1 MHRIAMISVHTCPM
15 AALGGKETGGMN
27 VYVRELSREL
37 AAQDL
42 LVDIYTR
49 SQDASRERVRQL
61 WQNVRVIHLPAGPE
75 KPYDKNLV
83 YQHLPQFV
91 AGFREFCT
99 AENITYDLLH
109 SHYWLSGWVSREL
122 KRLQAVPTV
131 HMFHTLGRMKNMAAR
146 DDAAKETATRIRVE
160 GELVQDLD
168 RLVAATPLDKSQM
181 VELYQAHP
189 DRVVVIPLGVDP
201 DMFRPIPRADAL
213 AAVGIDLPQPSRLVL
228 FVGRLDPVKGLD
240 TLLRAMCELT
250 ELEPELSKTLSLVVI
265 GGDTDESGTDLSEE
279 LECLDKLKDEVGI
292 SDLVAFV
299 GSRAQDTL
307 AYYYSAAEVCVVP
320 SYYES
325 FGLVALEAMACGTPV
340 IASCVGGLQHTVE
353 DGVNGL
359 LFPPGDPQALAEKLR
374 MMLCDAELRG
384 QLATNARR
392 STQSYTWTIVAERM
406 RDLYQQL
413 W

>member
-37 AAQDL
+37 AAQGL
-42 LVDIYTR
+42 LVDIFTR
-49 SQDASRERVRQL
+49 SQDATRERIRQL
-61 WQNVRVIHLPAGPE
+61 WPKVRVVHLPAGPE
-75 KPYDKNLV
+75 EPYHKNLV
-83 YQHLPQFV
+83 YEHLPQFV
-91 AGFREFCT
+91 AGFRKFCA

-109 SHYWLSGWVSREL
+109 SHYWLSGWVAREL
-122 KRLQAVPTV
+122 KRQRPVPTV
-131 HMFHTLGRMKNMAAR
+131 HMFHTLARMKNMAAPGN
-146 DDAAKETATRIRVE
+146 ATKETETRIRVE
-160 GELVQDLD
+160 GELVHDLD
-168 RLVAATPLDKSQM
+168 CLIAATPLDRAQM
-181 VELYQAHP
+181 VELYGADP
-189 DRVVVIPLGVDP
+189 DRIVVIPLGVDP
-201 DMFRPIPRADAL
+201 AMFRPIPRAEAL
-213 AAVGIDLPQPSRLVL
+213 AAMGIDLPQPNRLVL

-250 ELEPELSKTLSLVVI
+250 ELEPQLSKSLSLVVI

-279 LECLDKLKDEVGI
+279 LECLDKLKDEAGI

-307 AYYYSAAEVCVVP
+307 AYYYSAADVCVVP

-340 IASCVGGLQHTVE
+340 IASRVGGLQHTVE
-353 DGVNGL
+353 DGINGFL
-359 LFPPGDPQALAEKLR
+359 VPSGDHQALAEKLR
-374 MMLCDAELRG
+374 MVLCDAELREK
-384 QLATNARR
+384 LATSARR
-392 STQSYTWTIVAERM
+392 STQSYTWKIVAERIL
-406 RDLYQQL
+406 DVYQHL

>member
-49 SQDASRERVRQL
+49 SQDAFRERVRQL
-61 WQNVRVIHLPAGPE
+61 WPNVRVIHLVAGPE
-75 KPYDKNLV
+75 EPYDKNLV

-91 AGFREFCT
+91 AGFREFCA
-99 AENITYDLLH
+99 AEDISYDLLH
-109 SHYWLSGWVSREL
+109 SHYWLSGWVAREL
-122 KRLQAVPTV
+122 KRQHRVPTV
-131 HMFHTLGRMKNMAAR
+131 HMFHTLGRMKNMATR
-146 DDAAKETATRIRVE
+146 DDAAKETETRIQVE
-160 GELVQDLD
+160 RELVHDLD
-168 RLVAATPLDKSQM
+168 RLVAATPLDKSQI
-181 VELYQAHP
+181 VELYGADP
-189 DRVVVIPLGVDP
+189 DQIVVIPLGVDP
-201 DMFRPIPRADAL
+201 DMFRPIPRAEAL
-213 AAVGIDLPQPSRLVL
+213 AAVGIDLPQPNRLVL

-240 TLLRAMCELT
+240 TLLKAMCELT

-265 GGDTDESGTDLSEE
+265 GGDADESGTELNEQ
-279 LECLDKLKDEVGI
+279 LECLDKLKEEVGI
-292 SDLVAFV
+292 TDLVAFV
-299 GSRAQDTL
+299 GSRAQDSL

-340 IASCVGGLQHTVE
+340 IASRVGGLQHTVE
-353 DGVNGL
+353 DGVNGFL
-359 LFPPGDPQALAEKLR
+359 VPSGDPKALAEKLR
-374 MMLCDAELRG
+374 VILCDNELRRRLG
-384 QLATNARR
+384 TNARR
-392 STQSYTWTIVAERM
+392 STRSYTWKAVAEQVL
-406 RDLYQQL
+406 DVYQQL

>member
-42 LVDIYTR
+42 AVDIYTR
-49 SQDASRERVRQL
+49 SQDPSRERVREL
-61 WQNVRVIHLPAGPE
+61 WPMVRVVHLPAGPE
-75 KPYDKNLV
+75 LPYDKNLV

-91 AGFREFCT
+91 AEFREFCARDNT
-99 AENITYDLLH
+99 TYDLLH
-109 SHYWLSGWVSREL
+109 SHYWLSGWVARELSREHPL
-122 KRLQAVPTV
+122 PTV
-131 HMFHTLGRMKNMAAR
+131 HMFHTLARMKNLATH
-146 DDAAKETATRIRVE
+146 DDATKETETRIQIE
-160 GELVQDLD
+160 GELMRDMD
-168 RLVAATPLDKSQM
+168 RVIAATPLDKSQM
-181 VELYQAHP
+181 VELYGADPQ
-189 DRVVVIPLGVDP
+189 RIEVIPLGVDP
-201 DMFRPIPRADAL
+201 HMFRPIRRAEAL
-213 AAVGIDLPQPSRLVL
+213 AAMGIDLPQANRLVL

-240 TLLRAMCELT
+240 TLLRAICELT
-250 ELEPELSKTLSLVVI
+250 ELEPELSKSLSLMVI

-307 AYYYSAAEVCVVP
+307 AYYYSAADVCVVP

-340 IASCVGGLQHTVE
+340 IASRVGGLLHTVE
-353 DGVNGL
+353 DGVNGFL
-359 LFPPGDPQALAEKLR
+359 VPSGDHQALAEKLR
-374 MMLCDAELRG
+374 VVLCDAGLRER
-384 QLATNARR
+384 LATNARL
-392 STQSYTWTIVAERM
+392 STQSYTWELVAARI
-406 RDLYQQL
+406 LKVYQEL